1 MARYDHLRLVRLPEQ
16 LERRKRPGF
25 GGAPERA
32 RPEHSRRLSA
42 ELDEAV
48 AVQQR
53 RRPPETV
60 NPSLILRVRMTGS
73 LLESDWE
80 ALGLT
85 VLSSDADRTLVLFA
99 SNDELRDF
107 RTRLAAYGGPIPAG
121 QAGAPYANFVGSI
134 ESVSTVEP
142 RDRIG
147 LRLRSE
153 GITEPEEFDA
163 IDMLSA
169 DLELWDL
176 GKRDLRQRKLADIE
190 AYVVARGGEWL
201 DEYVGPSITMARIRA
216 SGEIFRALLALEDVA
231 SIDLPPAPDIAT
243 AEALQLELG
252 ELPGR
257 DPLGEDAPLIGVID
271 SGIVD
276 HPLIEDIL
284 AGAIGVPE
292 RLGTADEWGHGTRV
306 GGVAVFGDLRAQ
318 LAGGGPLARGARL
331 CTAKVVNERGDF
343 DDRRLVPSQM
353 REAVTALNA
362 RFGCRLFVI
371 ALADRKRVYDGGKV
385 GTWAATLDEL
395 ARELDVVIVVSAG
408 NRAPRGGNRI
418 EQAVTEYPRYLTEEG
433 NRLFEPGGAVNVV
446 TVGSL
451 AHGNGLDGR
460 LGAEVAVRPITEEG
474 EPSPF
479 TRIGPGV
486 EGSMKPDFIDLGG
499 TMIVDPL
506 VQRLRDGRDVA
517 SAGLLTLHHQ
527 PLEQL
532 ITSGS
537 GTSYAAPIVAFKAA
551 QLLSRFPDAS
561 ANLVRAL
568 LASSATIPGAAYQR
582 LAPLGDDAV
591 RNVCGYGQIDL
602 EHAAFSDDAR
612 VVLFAEDELALDHFA
627 IFELPIPAIYQSTNG
642 RRTVRISLAY
652 DPPVRHSRNDYAGV
666 GMSFR
671 LVRGC
676 DPVLISEHYRR
687 RPKDEQIPDIAN
699 RFQCKMMPGPQKREK
714 STLQSAVAT
723 FKADI
728 SAYGDR
734 YFIIVRCEAGWA
746 AELASQRFALVV
758 EVAHEVGIQ
767 LYQQIRQR
775 IQLRG

>member
-1 MARYDHLRLVRLPEQ
+1 MARYDHLQLVRLPEQ
-16 LERRKRPGF
+16 LERRRRQGF
-25 GGAPERA
+25 GSAPERD
-32 RPEHSRRLSA
+32 RPEHSRRIVT
-42 ELDEAV
+42 ELNDAV

-53 RRPPETV
+53 RRPPEAV

-73 LLESDWE
+73 LFESDWE

-85 VLSSDADRTLVLFA
+85 VLSSDADRTLVLF
-99 SNDELRDF
+99 SSDDELHDF
-107 RTRLAAYGGPIPAG
+107 RARLAAYGGPVPAG

-134 ESVSTVEP
+134 ASVGTVEP

-147 LRLRSE
+147 LRLREE
-153 GITEPEEFDA
+153 GYTEPEDFDA
-163 IDMLSA
+163 VGELVA

-176 GKRDLRQRKLADIE
+176 GRRELRQRKLGDIE
-190 AYVVARGGEWL
+190 AYVVARAGEWL
-201 DEYVGPSITMARIRA
+201 DEYIGPSITMARIRA
-216 SGEIFRALLALEDVA
+216 SGEVFRSLLSLEDVA
-231 SIDLPPAPDIAT
+231 AIDLPPSPDVAT
-243 AEALQLELG
+243 AEAMRLELG
-252 ELPGR
+252 DLPERGALA
-257 DPLGEDAPLIGVID
+257 DDSPLIGIID
-271 SGIVD
+271 SGVND

-284 AGAIGVPE
+284 VGAIGVPE

-318 LAGGGPLARGARL
+318 LAGGALARGARL
-331 CTAKVVNERGDF
+331 CAAKVINERGDF

-353 REAVTALNA
+353 REAVMSLHA

-371 ALADRKRVYDGGKV
+371 ALADRRRVYDGGKV

-395 ARELDVVIVVSAG
+395 ARKLDVVIVVSAG

-418 EQAVTEYPRYLTEEG
+418 EQAVTEYPRYLTEKG
-433 NRLFEPGGAVNVV
+433 NRLFEPGGAINVV
-446 TVGSL
+446 TVGAL
-451 AHGNGLDGR
+451 AHSNGLDAR
-460 LGAEVAVRPITEEG
+460 LGADIAVQPITQEG

-486 EGSMKPDFIDLGG
+486 EGSVKPDFIDLGG

-517 SAGLLTLHHQ
+517 SAGLLTLHHR
-527 PLEQL
+527 PIEQL

-551 QLLSRFPDAS
+551 QILSRFPGAS

-568 LASSATIPGAAYQR
+568 LATSATIPEAAHQR
-582 LAPLGDDAV
+582 LSPLGEDAI
-591 RNVCGYGQIDL
+591 RSVCGYGQINL

-612 VVLFAEDELALDHFA
+612 VVLYAEDELAMDHFA
-627 IFELPIPAIYQSTNG
+627 IYELPVPELFQNTNG
-642 RRTVRISLAY
+642 RRTIRVSLAY

-676 DPVLISEHYRR
+676 EPALISEHYRR
-687 RPKDEQIPDIAN
+687 RPRDEAVPDIAN
-699 RFQCKMMPGPQKREK
+699 RFQCKLVPGPQFREK

-723 FKADI
+723 FKTDI
-728 SAYGDR
+728 STYGGR
-734 YFIIVRCEAGWA
+734 YYIVVRCEAGWA
-746 AELASQRFALVV
+746 TELDRQRFALVV
-758 EVAHEVGIQ
+758 QVAHEAEIQ
-767 LYQQIRQR
+767 IYQQIRQR
-775 IQLRG
+775 IQLRS

>member
-25 GGAPERA
+25 GAAPERD
-32 RPEHSRRLSA
+32 RPDHSRRISA
-42 ELDEAV
+42 ELDDAV

-60 NPSLILRVRMTGS
+60 NPALILRVRMTGS

-85 VLSSDADRTLVLFA
+85 VLSSDADRTLVLFS

-107 RTRLAAYGGPIPAG
+107 RDRLAAYGGPIPAG

-134 ESVSTVEP
+134 ASIGTVEP

-147 LRLRSE
+147 LRLR
-153 GITEPEEFDA
+153 GDGLTEPEDFDA
-163 IDMLSA
+163 VPELVA
-169 DLELWDL
+169 DIELWDL
-176 GKRDLRQRKLADIE
+176 GRRDLRQRTLGDIE
-190 AYVVARGGEWL
+190 AYVIARGGEWL
-201 DEYVGPSITMARIRA
+201 DEYIGPSITMARVRTTG
-216 SGEIFRALLALEDVA
+216 SVMRALLSLEEIA
-231 SIDLPPAPDIAT
+231 SIDLPPVPDIGT
-243 AEALQLELG
+243 AEALRLELPDIPQF
-252 ELPGR
+252 EPIS
-257 DPLGEDAPLIGVID
+257 DDAPLIGVID
-271 SGIVD
+271 SGVND

-284 AGAIGVPE
+284 VGAIGVPE

-306 GGVAVFGDLRAQ
+306 SGVAVFGDIRAQ
-318 LAGGGPLARGARL
+318 LANGGLARGARL
-331 CTAKVVNERGDF
+331 CAAKVVNERGAF

-353 REAVTALNA
+353 REAVTALNE

-371 ALADRKRVYDGGKV
+371 ALADTKRVYDGGKV

-395 ARELDVVIVVSAG
+395 ARELNVVIIVSAG

-418 EQAVTEYPRYLTEEG
+418 EQAVTEYPRYLTEEA
-433 NRLFEPGGAVNVV
+433 NRLFEPAGAINVI

-451 AHGNGLDGR
+451 SHGNGLDGR
-460 LGAEVAVRPITEEG
+460 LGGEVAVRPITEEG

-479 TRIGPGV
+479 TRVGPGV
-486 EGSMKPDFIDLGG
+486 EGSIKPDFIDLGG
-499 TMIVDPL
+499 TMVLDPL
-506 VQRLRDGRDVA
+506 VQRLRDGGDVA
-517 SAGLLTLHHQ
+517 SAGLLTLHHR
-527 PLEQL
+527 PVEQL

-551 QLLSRFPDAS
+551 QILTRFPDAS

-568 LASSATIPGAAYQR
+568 LASSAAVPEAAHLR
-582 LAPLGDDAV
+582 LAALGDEAI
-591 RNVCGYGQIDL
+591 RSVCGYGQVDL
-602 EHAAFSDDAR
+602 ERAAFSDDAR
-612 VVLFAEDELALDHFA
+612 VVLFAEDELAIDHFA
-627 IFELPIPAIYQSTNG
+627 IYELPIPQLFQSTNG
-642 RRTVRISLAY
+642 RRTVRITLAF

-676 DPVLISEHYRR
+676 EPELISEHFRK
-687 RPKDEQIPDIAN
+687 RPRDEEIPDIAK
-699 RFQCKMMPGPQKREK
+699 RFQCSMVPGPTLREK

-723 FKADI
+723 FKTDV
-728 SAYGDR
+728 SNYGDR
-734 YFIIVRCEAGWA
+734 YYVVVRCEAGWA
-746 AELASQRFALVV
+746 TGIASQRFAVVV
-758 EVAHEVGIQ
+758 EIAHEANIQ
-767 LYQQIRQR
+767 IYQQIRQR
-775 IQLRG
+775 IQLRT